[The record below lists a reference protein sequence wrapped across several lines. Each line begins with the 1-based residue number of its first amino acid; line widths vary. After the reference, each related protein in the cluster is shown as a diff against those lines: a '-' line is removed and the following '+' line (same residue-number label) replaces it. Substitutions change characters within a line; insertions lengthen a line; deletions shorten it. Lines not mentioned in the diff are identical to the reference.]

1 MTEVEHT
8 IYLTDFERYLF
19 HEGTFYD
26 AYRKLGAHPENF
38 DGTSGYVFRVWAPH
52 AKHVSVIGS
61 FNEWNNDATPM
72 EKHDSV
78 WSVFVP
84 EIVEGV
90 LYKYHIIGQ
99 DGSVQDK
106 ADPYAFFSELRP
118 GTASVTCDLSEFRW
132 TDGAFIKKKANKLP
146 YENPMSIYEMH
157 LGSWQTS
164 EDGRMLSYGEVAER
178 LIPYLKENKFTHVEF
193 MPLSEFPFDGSWGY
207 QVTGYFSATSR
218 FGKPKDLMTLIN
230 KLHKADIGVI
240 LDWVPAHFPKD
251 AHGLRRFDGSAVYEY
266 DDPKIGEHKEW
277 QTMVFDYG
285 KPEVRSFLISNAL
298 FWLRVFH
305 VDGLRVDAVS
315 CMLYR
320 NYNRKDGE
328 WIANRYGGVENLEAV
343 CLLQTLNE
351 AVFKEFPNALMIA
364 EESTAWPMV
373 THPTDKGGLGFNY
386 KWNMGWMNDI
396 LRYFS
401 MDPLFRKGNHNLI
414 TFSMYYAFSENFI
427 LPLSHDEVVHGKR
440 SLIDKMPGTYEE
452 KFANLRCLLAY
463 MMAHPGKKLLFMG
476 GEFAQFIEWR
486 FYEGLEWMLKDYPAH
501 RTFAG
506 FTKALLEFY
515 RAQKSLWQ
523 IENSWDGFTWINPN
537 DCDRSTISFIRKG
550 KAKSD
555 QLIVVCNFT
564 GVDRQDYVMGVP
576 SAGTYEIVFS
586 TDDEAF
592 GGKTKEKTTIKATK
606 QESDGLPYRLT
617 FDLPGLS
624 VLFLKKCKRNQNTG
638 GNTYE
643 KH

>member
-1 MTEVEHT
+1 MTGVKRT
-8 IYLTDFERYLF
+8 IHLTDFERYLF

-26 AYRKLGAHPENF
+26 AYQKLGAHPVKLY
-38 DGTSGYVFRVWAPH
+38 GVCGYVFRVWAPR
-52 AKHVSVIGS
+52 AKFVSVIGS
-61 FNEWNNDATPM
+61 FNEWNTDATPM
-72 EKHDSV
+72 EKKDSV
-78 WSVFVP
+78 WSVFVQG
-84 EIVEGV
+84 ITEGV
-90 LYKYHIIGQ
+90 QYKYHIVGE

-106 ADPYAFFSELRP
+106 ADPYAFYSELRP
-118 GTASVTCDLSEFRW
+118 GTASATYDLSGFCW
-132 TDGAFIKKKANKLP
+132 TDSTFMKKKANKSP
-146 YENPMSIYEMH
+146 YDHPMSIYEMH
-157 LGSWQTS
+157 LGSWQTT
-164 EDGRMLSYGEVAER
+164 EDGRMLSYREVADR

-218 FGKPKDLMTLIN
+218 FGKPKDLMMLIN
-230 KLHKADIGVI
+230 LLHKADVGVI

-266 DDPKIGEHKEW
+266 DDPRIGEHKEW

-298 FWLRVFH
+298 FWLREFH

-328 WIANRYGGVENLEAV
+328 WIANQYGGVENLEAV
-343 CLLQTLNE
+343 SLLQTLNE

-452 KFANLRCLLAY
+452 KFSNFRCLLAY

-506 FTKALLEFY
+506 FTKALLAFY
-515 RAQKSLWQ
+515 RTQKSLWQ

-555 QLIVVCNFT
+555 QMIVACNFT
-564 GVDRQDYVMGVP
+564 GVDRKDYVLGIP
-576 SAGTYEIVFS
+576 TGGTYEVVFS

-592 GGKTKEKTTIKATK
+592 GGQTKEKATIKATK

-624 VLFLKKCKRNQNTG
+624 VLFIKKCKQNQNTRR
-638 GNTYE
+638 
-643 KH
+643 KHL